1 LDGFIDVSAP
11 LSGIAKTKGGLSM
24 NGRSVLGISAM
35 MVLGLALLS
44 GSAAGQQKSLKDQ
57 LVGTWLF
64 VSVYDQ
70 YEDGK
75 KVHTFGTNAK
85 GQWIFG
91 SDGRFSEILVGEP
104 VPDLKTKD
112 PRRPDAF
119 IVAWYGTYTVN
130 ETDKTVTWR
139 AEGGGYSSRIGSESK
154 LLVTTITGD
163 TLNYIGP
170 QRKDHIG
177 TFTPHAELK
186 RAK

>member
-1 LDGFIDVSAP
+1 
-11 LSGIAKTKGGLSM
+11 M
-24 NGRSVLGISAM
+24 NRRSVLDISAM
-35 MVLGLALLS
+35 IVLGLAFLS

-75 KVHTFGTNAK
+75 KAHTFGSNPK

-91 SDGRFSEILVGEP
+91 NDGRFAEILVGEP
-104 VPDLKTKD
+104 QPELRTKD

-130 ETDKTVTWR
+130 EADKTVTWR
-139 AEGGGYSSRIGSESK
+139 AEGGGYSPRFGVDSK
-154 LLVTTITGD
+154 IVITKITGD
-163 TLNYIGP
+163 TLTYVGSP
-170 QRKDHIG
+170 RKDHIG
-177 TFTPHAELK
+177 SFLPHAELM
-186 RAK
+186 RAR

>member
-1 LDGFIDVSAP
+1 
-11 LSGIAKTKGGLSM
+11 M
-24 NGRSVLGISAM
+24 NLHSVLGISAM
-35 MVLGLALLS
+35 MVLGLGLLS
-44 GSAAGQQKSLKDQ
+44 GSAADQQKSLKEQ
-57 LVGTWLF
+57 IIGTWLF

-75 KVHTFGTNAK
+75 KAHTFGINPK

-91 SDGRFSEILVGEP
+91 NDGRFSEILVGEP
-104 VPDLKTKD
+104 QPDLKTKD

-130 ETDKTVTWR
+130 EADKTVTWR
-139 AEGGGYSSRIGSESK
+139 AEGGGYSPRFGSESK
-154 LLVTTITGD
+154 LLITTITGD
-163 TLNYIGP
+163 TLNYVGP

>member
-1 LDGFIDVSAP
+1 
-11 LSGIAKTKGGLSM
+11 M
-24 NGRSVLGISAM
+24 NRRSVLSISAT
-35 MVLGLALLS
+35 MVLGLALLW
-44 GSAAGQQKSLKDQ
+44 GSATGQQKSLKEQ
-57 LVGTWLF
+57 IIGTWLF

-75 KVHTFGTNAK
+75 KAHTFGTNPK

-139 AEGGGYSSRIGSESK
+139 AEGGGYSPRIGSESK
-154 LLVTTITGD
+154 LFITTISGD

-177 TFTPHAELK
+177 MFTPHAELK